1 MPYMVRKSY
10 DRGERNIT
18 MHKDEL
24 RSQLF
29 MLRMWSEEID
39 GLLEWRGKIQ
49 NVVNGETLYFRDMD
63 AILGF
68 LRTNLETSAPKQKQE
83 DSH

>member
-1 MPYMVRKSY
+1 
-10 DRGERNIT
+10 

-29 MLRMWSEEID
+29 MLRMWPEEID

-68 LRTNLETSAPKQKQE
+68 LRTNLETSAPKEKQKQ
-83 DSH
+83 